1 MDRGYAEALNRSPSF
16 DEDTVK
22 RTRIYL
28 LMTTLAVVLAASYA
42 TSPRD
47 ARAADSKHLWEIF
60 PDYERCSGSC
70 ASGQRCC
77 TIVIAPAP

>member
-1 MDRGYAEALNRSPSF
+1 MR
-16 DEDTVK
+16 

-28 LMTTLAVVLAASYA
+28 LMTALAVAALAASYV
-42 TSPRD
+42 TSPRE
-47 ARAADSKHLWEIF
+47 ARAADRKYLWETF
-60 PDYERCSGSC
+60 DGFEKCSGSC

>member
-1 MDRGYAEALNRSPSF
+1 MR
-16 DEDTVK
+16 

-28 LMTTLAVVLAASYA
+28 LTTALAAAALVAGYA
-42 TSPRD
+42 ISPRD
-47 ARAADSKHLWEIF
+47 ARAADTKHLWETF
-60 PDYERCSGSC
+60 PDYEKCSGSC